1 MCADDTALWL
11 LQSTKISKIMVGCGS
26 LMVVV
31 GGEENAKRAQS
42 ILIDDVGKRA
52 TTMAGGVDK
61 QVPTALMMLANEY
74 QRTNE
79 CLLTLQHQ

>member
-1 MCADDTALWL
+1 
-11 LQSTKISKIMVGCGS
+11 MVGCGS

-61 QVPTALMMLANEY
+61 
-74 QRTNE
+74 
-79 CLLTLQHQ
+79 